1 MMSMKLKTA
10 AALVAALFSLNA
22 SADFVRAEAG
32 IGAFNAAPGGSFEDK
47 SGSPS
52 FDLKDDLGIDTEND
66 LYVWAYVKHPVPV
79 IPNVRLEYLNLTHNP
94 DGSSAFNVSELDGI
108 LYYNILDDTFFVT
121 VDIGLDIKY
130 VTSDSKG
137 FDDSETL
144 ALAYARARVEPLD
157 SLGLET
163 LVKVTNYQD
172 NKGYDFRIKADYTM
186 TSLPVIQ
193 PGLEIGYRIHK
204 VQYAIGDFINK
215 GEYTGVYGGLML
227 RF

>member
-1 MMSMKLKTA
+1 MMSMKMKTA

-32 IGAFNAAPGGSFEDK
+32 IGAFNAAPGGTFEPK
-47 SGSPS
+47 NGGAAT
-52 FDLKDDLGIDTEND
+52 DLKDAGIDTEND

-94 DGSSAFNVSELDGI
+94 NGSSSFNVSELDGI

-121 VDIGLDIKY
+121 VDIGLDVKY
-130 VTSDSKG
+130 VTSGSKG

-204 VQYAIGDFINK
+204 VQYAIGDYINK